1 MSSNAIVGF
10 ISLGVMAQVMYR
22 NLALKGDAEVAGYD
36 IRSELLARL
45 GPLGIW
51 IAGSMSQITRR
62 CNFVFLSPP
71 KAEHEH
77 EFFNRM
83 IEGNES

>member
-1 MSSNAIVGF
+1 
-10 ISLGVMAQVMYR
+10 MAQVMYR

-45 GPLGIW
+45 GPIGIW
-51 IAGSMSQITRR
+51 IAGSMSKITSQ
-62 CNFVFLSPP
+62 CNFVFLSLP
-71 KAEHEH
+71 KANHAH